1 MLKIL
6 GALLIICGTGA
17 WGAGSVLRM
26 RNRVSSLKA
35 LAESMEMLRDEVCV
49 NLTPLCDVM
58 ELLGKCASK
67 PAADFYKN
75 VSAGLTKIADIGFFG
90 VWMEA
95 LDKSEGVIFGEA
107 ERDVLIRLGAGLGKY
122 DAESQGRVI
131 ANAKRSLEKIESK
144 AEAEKETNSKLH
156 AFLGVA
162 AGMMAVVVLF

>member
-6 GALLIICGTGA
+6 GAMLIICGTGA
-17 WGAGSVLRM
+17 WGIGSAMRM

-35 LAESMEMLRDEVCV
+35 LVESMEMLKDEICV
-49 NLTPLCDVM
+49 NLTPLGDVM
-58 ELLGKCASK
+58 NILGRCASK
-67 PAADFYKN
+67 PISVFYEN

-95 LDKSEGVIFGEA
+95 LDKSESIILGEA

-131 ANAKRSLEKIESK
+131 ANAKRNLEKIEAK
-144 AEAEKETNSKLH
+144 AETEKETNSRLH